1 MKLTRYKTIFIFTLL
16 SLFSSLA
23 FAQTER
29 DKGIELYQKGDYQ
42 NAIDYL
48 QKVVITDEKD
58 QDAWLFLGMSFARL
72 KKEEQAIKAFK
83 KADKYSVKELQGKD
97 INVKIISTPRSR
109 YTDLARQNFVTG
121 ETKLAVEFGWD
132 GKIKAV
138 VAFKKL
144 PMGLTENAV
153 NAARGIKF
161 EPATKN
167 GKPITA
173 IKIITNTFSI
183 H

>member
-1 MKLTRYKTIFIFTLL
+1 
-16 SLFSSLA
+16 
-23 FAQTER
+23 
-29 DKGIELYQKGDYQ
+29 
-42 NAIDYL
+42 
-48 QKVVITDEKD
+48 
-58 QDAWLFLGMSFARL
+58 
-72 KKEEQAIKAFK
+72 
-83 KADKYSVKELQGKD
+83 
-97 INVKIISTPRSR
+97 
-109 YTDLARQNFVTG
+109 
-121 ETKLAVEFGWD
+121 VEFGWD